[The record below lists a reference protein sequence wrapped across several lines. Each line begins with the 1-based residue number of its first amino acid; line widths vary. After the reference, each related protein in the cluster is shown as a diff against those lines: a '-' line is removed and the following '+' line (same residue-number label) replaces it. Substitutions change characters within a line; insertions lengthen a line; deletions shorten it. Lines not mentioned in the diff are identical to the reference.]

1 MLWSP
6 PKFSDPYDNNDSSC
20 DKKFR
25 QYNRSSKH
33 ICFQGKT
40 KVMFNK
46 AYYKEY
52 QIGAFLLQISCSIK
66 HSQCD
71 MADTFDDP
79 GSHPLFYSDRG
90 YQYASRQFKVKL
102 GGIPCN
108 AEYVLFRPLHYSGP
122 IRASGAFSNPRYT
135 ISSNF
140 IPLRNWR

>member
-90 YQYASRQFKVKL
+90 HQYASRQFKAKL
-102 GGIPCN
+102 DGIP
-108 AEYVLFRPLHYSGP
+108 
-122 IRASGAFSNPRYT
+122 
-135 ISSNF
+135 
-140 IPLRNWR
+140 